1 MCLLR
6 TDYTIPLLVE
16 KLKKL
21 WTPPQEIEQRK
32 KECINVFAIAKA
44 KEDASIEPCQIESKD
59 SEA

>member
-6 TDYTIPLLVE
+6 TDYTIPLLIE

-44 KEDASIEPCQIESKD
+44 KEDASI
-59 SEA
+59 